1 MRVIAGQWRGRS
13 LFSPG
18 GSVRPTQD
26 RVRQILFDILGD
38 EIAEACVLDLY
49 AGSGAVGIEAL
60 SRGAA
65 QVTFVESDARVRRTL
80 ERNLDAV
87 EAGPRA
93 RILGR
98 PALAALRDLLA
109 SGAEFDWILADP
121 PYGSPDVPRLLSWI
135 GGEGAAIS
143 SGRGG
148 LVLESGRF
156 DDMPAGMGG
165 LLLQR
170 ERVVGDTVLRFFRV
184 EGGEERDQSGGATR

>member
-38 EIAEACVLDLY
+38 EIAEARVLDLY

-65 QVTFVESDARVRRTL
+65 EVTFVESDARVRRTL

-87 EAGPRA
+87 EAGSRA

-121 PYGSPDVPRLLSWI
+121 PYGSRDVARLLSWI
-135 GGEGAAIS
+135 GDEGAAIS
-143 SGRGG
+143 SGGG

-156 DDMPAGMGG
+156 DEMPAGLRG
-165 LLLQR
+165 LRLQR

-184 EGGEERDQSGGATR
+184 EEGGGRDQSGGATR